1 MLDAK
6 TRKLKGL
13 RKESG
18 KVRIKLLSFFHLGRD
33 RIILGASGKARVV
46 REWKRGDRRLIA
58 RDCSEQAVHFH
69 WKLGNAPPKPR
80 EDHGSLTQVIRK
92 RLNRGISPLLSRAE
106 VAQW

>member
-1 MLDAK
+1 MLNAK

-18 KVRIKLLSFFHLGRD
+18 KARIKLLSFFHLGRD

-69 WKLGNAPPKPR
+69 WFRRRSAEAQRGPWKFNA
-80 EDHGSLTQVIRK
+80 VIRK
-92 RLNRGISPLLSRAE
+92 RPSRGISPLLSRAE